1 MPDTNKLPT
10 LENQMENNI
19 EDNIEDKTEVISTRQ
34 KNYTLFVLV
43 LVFTSSHVDRQIMGI
58 LGQPIKESLQ
68 ISDTQL
74 GLLTGIM
81 FAVFYATLGM
91 PMAMWADRRNR
102 RNLIS
107 FSVFLW
113 SGMTA
118 LCGAANTFT
127 QLLLLRI
134 GVGVGEAG
142 SNPPSHS
149 IIADLYPKEQR
160 ATAMAIFG
168 TGINWGILIGFLV
181 GGWINEFY
189 GWRTAFVVVG
199 LPGIFLA
206 LLVRFT
212 LKEPPRGYADAAGEK
227 PPEVTPPPFWSV
239 AKFMITNPVLRN
251 IVAAGTLIA
260 FTGYASVIWVPI
272 YLVRIHGMGTGE
284 VGTYLALFI
293 GVGGAIGIYLGG
305 RLADFLSARRGEQ
318 WLPWVVAIASLLG
331 LPFLYFCFTAA
342 TQTGALWA
350 YALPA
355 ALGTVYVAPGFAL
368 IQNHM
373 PTEMRSVAAAINL
386 FIMNIVGLGLGPF
399 SVGFF
404 SDLFTPE
411 FGVDGLRYGLMTSL
425 AVVVWGSLHYYRT
438 GILLKRA
445 NA

>member
-1 MPDTNKLPT
+1 MA
-10 LENQMENNI
+10 
-19 EDNIEDKTEVISTRQ
+19 DKTEVISTRQ

-118 LCGAANTFT
+118 LCGAAASFT

-181 GGWINEFY
+181 GGWINEWY

-212 LKEPPRGYADAAGEK
+212 LKDPPRGYAEAKGKDLPK
-227 PPEVTPPPFWSV
+227 VTPPPFWSV
-239 AKFMITNPVLRN
+239 VKFMLHNPVLRN
-251 IVAAGTLIA
+251 IIAAGALIA
-260 FTGYASVIWVPI
+260 FTGYASVIWIPI

-284 VGTYLALFI
+284 LGTYLALFI
-293 GVGGAIGIYLGG
+293 GVGGAVGIYLGG
-305 RLADFLSARRGEQ
+305 RLADFLAARHGEQ
-318 WLPWVVAIASLLG
+318 WLPWMVAIVSLLG

-342 TQTGALWA
+342 TQAGALWA

-368 IQNHM
+368 IQNQT

-386 FIMNIVGLGLGPF
+386 FIINIIGLGLGPF
-399 SVGFF
+399 SIGFF
-404 SDLFTPE
+404 SDMFSPE
-411 FGVDGLRYGLMTSL
+411 YGLDGLRYALMTSL
-425 AVVVWGSLHYYRT
+425 VVILWGSFHYYRT
-438 GILLKRA
+438 GVLLKRSA
-445 NA
+445 P

>member
-1 MPDTNKLPT
+1 MTD
-10 LENQMENNI
+10 I
-19 EDNIEDKTEVISTRQ
+19 IDKTEVITTRQ

-58 LGQPIKESLQ
+58 LGQSIKESLQ

-199 LPGIFLA
+199 LPGILLA

-212 LKEPPRGYADAAGEK
+212 LREPPRGYADAAGEK
-227 PPEVTPPPFWSV
+227 PPQVIPPPFWTV
-239 AKFMITNPVLRN
+239 VKFMATNPVLRN
-251 IVAAGTLIA
+251 IVAAGSLIA
-260 FTGYASVIWVPI
+260 FAGYASVIWVPI
-272 YLVRIHGMGTGE
+272 YLIRIHGMGTGE

-293 GVGGAIGIYLGG
+293 GVGGAAGIYLGG

-318 WLPWVVAIASLLG
+318 WLPWLVAIVSLIG
-331 LPFLYFCFTAA
+331 IPFLYLSFTAA

-368 IQNHM
+368 IQNQT

-386 FIMNIVGLGLGPF
+386 FILNIVGLGLGPF
-399 SVGFF
+399 SVGVF
-404 SDLFTPE
+404 SDVFTPE
-411 FGVDGLRYGLMTSL
+411 YGIDGLRYGLMTSL
-425 AVVVWGSLHYYRT
+425 VVIVWGTFHYYRA
-438 GILLKRA
+438 GVMLKRSA
-445 NA
+445 V

>member
-1 MPDTNKLPT
+1 MT
-10 LENQMENNI
+10 
-19 EDNIEDKTEVISTRQ
+19 DKPEIISTWQ
-34 KNYTLFVLV
+34 KRYTLFVLV

-118 LCGAANTFT
+118 LCGAAASFT

-149 IIADLYPKEQR
+149 IIADLYPKEER

-181 GGWINEFY
+181 GGWINEWY

-206 LLVRFT
+206 VLVRFT
-212 LKEPPRGYADAAGEK
+212 LKDPPRGYAEAKGQE
-227 PPEVTPPPFWSV
+227 PPKAKPPPFWRV
-239 AKFMITNPVLRN
+239 AKFMFYNPVLRN

-293 GVGGAIGIYLGG
+293 GVGGAVGIYLGG
-305 RLADFLSARRGEQ
+305 RLADLLAARHGEQ
-318 WLPWVVAIASLLG
+318 WLPWIVAVTSLLG
-331 LPFLYFCFTAA
+331 IPFLYFCFMAG

-368 IQNHM
+368 IQNQT

-386 FIMNIVGLGLGPF
+386 FISNIIGLGLGPF

-404 SDLFTPE
+404 SDVFSPE
-411 FGVDGLRYGLMTSL
+411 YGLDGLRYALMTTL
-425 AVVVWGSLHYYRT
+425 VVILWGAFHYYRT
-438 GILLKRA
+438 GVLLKRSVS
-445 NA
+445 

>member
-1 MPDTNKLPT
+1 MA
-10 LENQMENNI
+10 E
-19 EDNIEDKTEVISTRQ
+19 KTEVISTRQ

-118 LCGAANTFT
+118 LCGAATSFT

-181 GGWINEFY
+181 GGWINEWY

-212 LKEPPRGYADAAGEK
+212 LKDPPRGYAEATGTDLPK
-227 PPEVTPPPFWSV
+227 VTPPPFWRV
-239 AKFMITNPVLRN
+239 VKFMLNNPVLRN
-251 IVAAGTLIA
+251 IIAAGALIA
-260 FTGYASVIWVPI
+260 FTGYASVIWIPI

-293 GVGGAIGIYLGG
+293 GIGGAVGIYLGG
-305 RLADFLSARRGEQ
+305 RLADFLAARHGEQ
-318 WLPWVVAIASLLG
+318 WLPWMVAIVSLLG
-331 LPFLYFCFTAA
+331 LPFLYLCFTAA

-368 IQNHM
+368 IQNQT

-386 FIMNIVGLGLGPF
+386 FIINIIGLGLGPF
-399 SVGFF
+399 SIGFF
-404 SDLFTPE
+404 SDMFSSEYGL
-411 FGVDGLRYGLMTSL
+411 DGLRYALMTSL
-425 AVVVWGSLHYYRT
+425 VVILWGAFHYYRT
-438 GILLKRA
+438 GVLLKRSA
-445 NA
+445 S

>member
-1 MPDTNKLPT
+1 MT
-10 LENQMENNI
+10 
-19 EDNIEDKTEVISTRQ
+19 DKTEIISTRQ
-34 KNYTLFVLV
+34 KGYTLFVLV

-118 LCGAANTFT
+118 LCGAAASFT

-149 IIADLYPKEQR
+149 IIADLYPKEER

-181 GGWINEFY
+181 GGWINEWY

-206 LLVRFT
+206 VLVRFT
-212 LKEPPRGYADAAGEK
+212 LKDPPRGYAEAKGQELPKAK
-227 PPEVTPPPFWSV
+227 PPPFWRV
-239 AKFMITNPVLRN
+239 AKFMFNNPVLRN
-251 IVAAGTLIA
+251 IVVAGTLIA

-293 GVGGAIGIYLGG
+293 GVGGAVGIYLGG
-305 RLADFLSARRGEQ
+305 RLADLLAARHGEQ
-318 WLPWVVAIASLLG
+318 WLPWIVAVTSLLG
-331 LPFLYFCFTAA
+331 IPFLYFCFMAG

-368 IQNHM
+368 IQNQT

-386 FIMNIVGLGLGPF
+386 FISNIIGLGLGPF

-404 SDLFTPE
+404 SDVFSPE
-411 FGVDGLRYGLMTSL
+411 YGLDGLRYALMTTL
-425 AVVVWGSLHYYRT
+425 VVILWGAFHYYRT
-438 GILLKRA
+438 GVLLKLSVS
-445 NA
+445 

>member
-1 MPDTNKLPT
+1 MT
-10 LENQMENNI
+10 
-19 EDNIEDKTEVISTRQ
+19 DKTESISSRQ
-34 KNYTLFVLV
+34 KKYTLFVLV

-118 LCGAANTFT
+118 LCGAAVSFT

-181 GGWINEFY
+181 GGWINEWY

-212 LKEPPRGYADAAGEK
+212 LKDPPRGYADAKGQELPK
-227 PPEVTPPPFWSV
+227 LKPPPFWSV
-239 AKFMITNPVLRN
+239 AKFMLYNPVLRN
-251 IVAAGTLIA
+251 IVAAGTLAA

-293 GVGGAIGIYLGG
+293 GVGGAVGIYLGG
-305 RLADFLSARRGEQ
+305 RLADLLAARHGEQ
-318 WLPWVVAIASLLG
+318 WLPWIVAVASLLG
-331 LPFLYFCFTAA
+331 LPFLYFCFMAA
-342 TQTGALWA
+342 SQTGALWA

-368 IQNHM
+368 IQNQT
-373 PTEMRSVAAAINL
+373 PAEMRSVAAAINL
-386 FIMNIVGLGLGPF
+386 FIANIIGLGLGPF

-404 SDLFTPE
+404 SDVFSPE
-411 FGVDGLRYGLMTSL
+411 YGLDGLRYALMTSL
-425 AVVVWGSLHYYRT
+425 VVILWGSFHYYRT
-438 GILLKRA
+438 GVLLKRSVS
-445 NA
+445 

>member
-1 MPDTNKLPT
+1 MT
-10 LENQMENNI
+10 
-19 EDNIEDKTEVISTRQ
+19 DKTEIISTRQ
-34 KNYTLFVLV
+34 KNYTLFILV

-118 LCGAANTFT
+118 LCGAASSFT

-181 GGWINEFY
+181 GGWINEWY

-212 LKEPPRGYADAAGEK
+212 LKDPPRGYAEAKGKDLPK
-227 PPEVTPPPFWSV
+227 VTPPPFWSV
-239 AKFMITNPVLRN
+239 VKFMLHNPVLRN
-251 IVAAGTLIA
+251 IIAAGALIA
-260 FTGYASVIWVPI
+260 FTGYASVIWIPI

-293 GVGGAIGIYLGG
+293 GVGGAVGIYLGG
-305 RLADFLSARRGEQ
+305 RLADFLAARHGEQ
-318 WLPWVVAIASLLG
+318 WLPWMVAIVSLLG

-342 TQTGALWA
+342 TQAGALWA

-368 IQNHM
+368 IQNQT

-386 FIMNIVGLGLGPF
+386 FIINIIGLGLGPF
-399 SVGFF
+399 SIGFF
-404 SDLFTPE
+404 SDMFSPE
-411 FGVDGLRYGLMTSL
+411 YGLDGLRYALMTSL
-425 AVVVWGSLHYYRT
+425 VVILWGSFHYYRT
-438 GILLKRA
+438 GVLLKRSA
-445 NA
+445 L

>member
-1 MPDTNKLPT
+1 MT
-10 LENQMENNI
+10 
-19 EDNIEDKTEVISTRQ
+19 DKTEIISTRQ
-34 KNYTLFVLV
+34 KNYTLFILV

-107 FSVFLW
+107 FSVFVW

-118 LCGAANTFT
+118 LCGAAASFT

-181 GGWINEFY
+181 GGWINEWY

-212 LKEPPRGYADAAGEK
+212 LKDPPRGYA
-227 PPEVTPPPFWSV
+227 EVKGKELPKVAPPPFWSV
-239 AKFMITNPVLRN
+239 AKFMLYNPVLRN
-251 IVAAGTLIA
+251 IVAAGSLIS
-260 FTGYASVIWVPI
+260 FTGYAAVIWIPI

-293 GVGGAIGIYLGG
+293 GVGGAVGIYLGG
-305 RLADFLSARRGEQ
+305 RLADFLAARHGEQ
-318 WLPWVVAIASLLG
+318 WLPWIVAMVSLLG
-331 LPFLYFCFTAA
+331 LPFLYLCFTAA

-355 ALGTVYVAPGFAL
+355 ALGTVYVAPSFAL
-368 IQNHM
+368 IQNQT

-386 FIMNIVGLGLGPF
+386 FISNIIGLGLGPF
-399 SVGFF
+399 SIGLF
-404 SDLFTPE
+404 SDMFSPE
-411 FGVDGLRYGLMTSL
+411 YGLDGLRYALMTSL
-425 AVVVWGSLHYYRT
+425 VVILWGSFHYYRT
-438 GILLKRA
+438 GVLLKRSVS
-445 NA
+445 

>member
-1 MPDTNKLPT
+1 MA
-10 LENQMENNI
+10 
-19 EDNIEDKTEVISTRQ
+19 DKTEVISTRQ

-118 LCGAANTFT
+118 LCGAAASFT

-181 GGWINEFY
+181 GGWINEWY

-212 LKEPPRGYADAAGEK
+212 LKDPPRGYAEAEGKDLPK
-227 PPEVTPPPFWSV
+227 VTPPPFWSV
-239 AKFMITNPVLRN
+239 VKFMLHNPVLRN
-251 IVAAGTLIA
+251 IIAAGALIA
-260 FTGYASVIWVPI
+260 FTGYASVIWIPI

-293 GVGGAIGIYLGG
+293 GVGGAVGIYLGG
-305 RLADFLSARRGEQ
+305 RLADFLAARHGEQ
-318 WLPWVVAIASLLG
+318 WLPWMVAIVSLLG

-368 IQNHM
+368 IQNQT

-386 FIMNIVGLGLGPF
+386 FIINIIGLGLGPF
-399 SVGFF
+399 SIGFF
-404 SDLFTPE
+404 SDMFSPE
-411 FGVDGLRYGLMTSL
+411 YGLDGLRYALMTSL
-425 AVVVWGSLHYYRT
+425 VVILWGSFHYYRT
-438 GILLKRA
+438 GVLLKRSA
-445 NA
+445 P